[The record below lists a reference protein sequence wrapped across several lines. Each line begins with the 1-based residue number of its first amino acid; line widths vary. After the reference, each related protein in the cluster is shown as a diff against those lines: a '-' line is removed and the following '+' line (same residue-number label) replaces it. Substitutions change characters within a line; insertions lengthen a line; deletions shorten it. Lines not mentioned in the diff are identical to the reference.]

1 MRKESGMKWR
11 VSDII
16 EAIGRRQKSRY
27 ERVVFESRAARI
39 RSFAGGPTT
48 FDRLLA
54 EFPFTIA
61 HTIGVMV
68 PWLIAR
74 EPAYMRT
81 AGTEWPAFRDAV
93 ADALVREARKQNL
106 PKRG

>member
-1 MRKESGMKWR
+1 MKWR

-16 EAIGRRQKSRY
+16 AAIGRRQTSED
-27 ERVVFESRAARI
+27 ERVMFESRADRI

-48 FDRLLA
+48 FERLLA

-61 HTIGVMV
+61 HTVGVYV
-68 PWLIAR
+68 PSLVSR

-81 AGTEWPAFRDAV
+81 TCTEWPAFRDAV
-93 ADALVREARKQNL
+93 ADALVREARMQNL